1 MSFFKKGS
9 KYSREIISRA
19 YFPQGGQHSRG
30 GEWDTGYINP
40 KNTNDLVVFMNI
52 GIAGRVSDKEWDFD
66 NQYDEKTGLVIWY
79 GKPNRSSSTPQIQ
92 KIINNKFEA
101 IHFFARWSHGD
112 DFTYLGVGYVIDYED
127 GAPVKGKDSTSVEF
141 KVVIRDVA
149 EILPQLETSE
159 ISTFAYEKQL
169 ENFLEDNW
177 EETIFGDEYDIYEKD
192 GKHGR
197 QFPTGIGPI
206 DLLAISKDSSK
217 FLVIELKRDKAK
229 EAVIGQTAKY
239 ITWIE
244 ENLASKEQEVKGCI
258 VASEKSSGLSYALQQ
273 FPKIEFF
280 KYALNFSLEADNS

>member
-1 MSFFKKGS
+1 
-9 KYSREIISRA
+9 
-19 YFPQGGQHSRG
+19 
-30 GEWDTGYINP
+30 
-40 KNTNDLVVFMNI
+40 
-52 GIAGRVSDKEWDFD
+52 
-66 NQYDEKTGLVIWY
+66 
-79 GKPNRSSSTPQIQ
+79 
-92 KIINNKFEA
+92 
-101 IHFFARWSHGD
+101 
-112 DFTYLGVGYVIDYED
+112 
-127 GAPVKGKDSTSVEF
+127 KDSTSVEF